1 VIRRVVVVLLAGAV
15 LAGCGS
21 IKLST
26 AMVRWAHDNA
36 FVASSKTLSVDANHA
51 ASALRSPSTSVNELH
66 TVCGVLLLDAQ
77 QANTPLPTPDDQATA
92 LLNGAYENLAGA
104 ANECY
109 AAAASP
115 LKRARALALL
125 ARGLAKLSEGVAR
138 VAVAS
143 VP

>member
-1 VIRRVVVVLLAGAV
+1 MIQRVVVVLVAGVV

-26 AMVRWAHDNA
+26 AMVGWVHDNA
-36 FVASSKTLSVDANHA
+36 FVASSKALSVDASHVAGALRA
-51 ASALRSPSTSVNELH
+51 ASSSVNELH
-66 TVCGVLLLDAQ
+66 TVCGVLLLDTQ
-77 QANTPLPTPDDQATA
+77 KANTPLPTPDDQATK
-92 LLNGAYENLAGA
+92 LLSGAYENLAGA

-109 AAAASP
+109 GADASP
-115 LKRARALALL
+115 LKRARALAML

-143 VP
+143 AP